1 MTGIGRERPREL
13 KWYTAAGILF
23 GDWGTSRLY
32 VLGLAFV
39 MSGAA
44 SFYLVAMVCVFMIF
58 IGLSMSI
65 VCGHFP
71 DGGGVYSTAKLKSPS
86 LGVVGA
92 LLLTADYILTA
103 SLSTYVAFRYM
114 LPPEIGERWALY
126 FAAVS
131 MVAIGVINFFG
142 LKRAGAFAL
151 MITLLS
157 FAFYAVLAGFCVA
170 KTGHA
175 KIGWPSMA
183 PGENLFSYG
192 ALQWNHFV
200 NVILA
205 VSGIEAIANMTGV
218 MAKPPGK
225 HARRAI
231 FIVLAEVVIL
241 NLIMAYAMNALP
253 SMQGKSLAQ
262 LPPGM
267 QDDFRDHMVKNLAV
281 EYVGP
286 AFAYVSSIFFGI
298 LLISAANTAIGDMV
312 SIQYLMS
319 RDGELPKMLTRLNRF
334 GMPWIALVLAT
345 TAPVVLLL
353 FIGSDLSKLADL
365 YAIGV
370 VGALTLSFLT
380 AGTNWQLELKRWERW
395 LLLIVGGA
403 MALIEVTIAIDKPY
417 ALVFALIVLGA
428 GLFARTAAK
437 VAKAKLAPAFK
448 AVTAIFSEEEGTLP
462 ANAARFLVP
471 TRGDMDLIKFAVKY
485 GANQRAVLFVLF
497 IREVMISFHER
508 GVPLANE
515 SLTLQTDDEARTV
528 FKNAEQ
534 MVKEAG
540 LKMVPLYAVSDS
552 PAEVIVDYAA
562 TFGVDALIMGISR
575 RGPILKA
582 LHGDVLR
589 ETIEY
594 LPKNIQLV
602 IHT

>member
-1 MTGIGRERPREL
+1 MAVIGRERPREL
-13 KWYTAAGILF
+13 KWYTAGAILF

-39 MSGAA
+39 MSGPA
-44 SFYLVAMVCVFMIF
+44 SFYLVAMVCVFMLF
-58 IGLSMSI
+58 IGLSMSV
-65 VCGHFP
+65 VCNHFP

-92 LLLTADYILTA
+92 LLLTADYVLTA

-114 LPPEIGERWALY
+114 LPPEVGERYALY
-126 FAAVS
+126 LAIVS
-131 MVAIGVINFFG
+131 IIAIGAINYFG
-142 LKRAGAFAL
+142 LRRAGAFAL
-151 MITLLS
+151 VITLTS
-157 FAFYAVLAGFCVA
+157 IVFYVVLGGFCAV

-175 KIGWPSMA
+175 KIGWPAVA
-183 PGENLFSYG
+183 PGESLFSYG

-205 VSGIEAIANMTGV
+205 VSGIEAVANMTGV
-218 MAKPPGK
+218 MAKPSGTN
-225 HARRAI
+225 ARRAI
-231 FIVLAEVVIL
+231 FVVLVEVVII

-253 SMQGKSLAQ
+253 SMQGRTAAQ
-262 LPPGM
+262 LPLDM
-267 QDDFRDHMVKNLAV
+267 QNDLRDHMVKNLAV

-286 AFAYVSSIFFGI
+286 AFAYISSIFFGI

-319 RDGELPKMLTRLNRF
+319 RDGELPKALTSLNKH
-334 GMPWIALVLAT
+334 GMPWVALVLAT
-345 TAPVVLLL
+345 LAPSVLLL
-353 FIGSDLSKLADL
+353 FIGSDLGKLADL

-380 AGTNWQLELKRWERW
+380 AGTNWTLALKRWERW

-403 MALIEVTIAIDKPY
+403 MALVEVTIAIDKPY

-428 GLFARTAAK
+428 GLFARAAAK
-437 VAKAKLAPAFK
+437 VARVKFAPIVKAATTIFAAEDGTIPAD
-448 AVTAIFSEEEGTLP
+448 
-462 ANAARFLVP
+462 AARFLVP

-515 SLTLQTDDEARTV
+515 SLTLQTDEEARTV

-552 PAEVIVDYAA
+552 PAEVILDNAA

-582 LHGDVLR
+582 LHGDVLK